1 METVDLPS
9 QTHVVTGHPEAP
21 LACLLLP
28 GEDGVTPGQQI
39 SDYIYVDYLFYLIKI
54 DVSFI

>member
-21 LACLLLP
+21 LACVLLP
-28 GEDGVTPGQQI
+28 GEHGVTAGQQI
-39 SDYIYVDYLFYLIKI
+39 SDYIYVDYLFLFNKN
-54 DVSFI
+54 